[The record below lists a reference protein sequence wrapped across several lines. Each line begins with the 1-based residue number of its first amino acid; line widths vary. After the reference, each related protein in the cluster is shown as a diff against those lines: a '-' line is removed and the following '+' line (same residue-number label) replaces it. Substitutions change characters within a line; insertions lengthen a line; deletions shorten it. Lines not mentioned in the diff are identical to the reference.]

1 MNTLLFS
8 AVCFIISHIM
18 IHDHEFLF
26 SSFCFSRLFGKQI
39 VSAHQIVFVCYF
51 LILLEQICL
60 VSRSFVSADEI
71 VFKQIVV
78 WKTCTCMLF
87 TRLVSADCLHLTLS
101 DVEHANFEMK
111 FVHIRIW
118 RKRAFLKSLFY
129 V

>member
-18 IHDHEFLF
+18 IHDHEFLC

-39 VSAHQIVFVCYF
+39 VSARQIVFVCYS

-60 VSRSFVSADEI
+60 VSRAFVSADEI

-78 WKTCTCMLF
+78 WKTCTCM
-87 TRLVSADCLHLTLS
+87 
-101 DVEHANFEMK
+101 
-111 FVHIRIW
+111 
-118 RKRAFLKSLFY
+118 
-129 V
+129 